1 MVGDDSGGGPLPP
14 EVSYDE
20 KKLLLHKLDSLS
32 LLLYTFLLTLTVVT
46 IWLFKH
52 RRVAFIHETGLAI
65 IYGLVIGAIIRF
77 GVHDDYQVSRLAV
90 KPINHSRMVE
100 QLAKSGPPDQL
111 YLRTKETKEEVAV
124 EYHNKTWVY
133 DFKGEVKDS
142 KESEI
147 DEKTTFDPEIFFNI
161 LLPPIIF
168 HAGYSM
174 KKKYFFRNIGS
185 IFTFAFIGTAISTFT
200 VGGFMYGVTRLVP
213 NLENVTFI
221 DNLHF
226 GALIS
231 ATDPVT
237 VIAIFT
243 DLNVDVNLHALIFG
257 ESVLNDAVAIVFV
270 EALKDYEE
278 NVATCIITA
287 QENCEYNIWHFVKAI
302 LDFIGIFGASF
313 LVGSLMGCITA
324 LLTKFTHIRA
334 HPLLE
339 STLFVLMSYS
349 TFLLA
354 EVFELTGIVA
364 VLFCGVCQAH
374 YTYNNLSRESKES
387 TKHFFDLLNFMA
399 ENFIF
404 SYIGVSMFTFPKHHF
419 DVVYI
424 AGAFVAIFLGRFL
437 NIYPLSAILN
447 IGRTVRI
454 PGNLQ
459 HMMMFSGLR
468 GAIAFAL
475 AIRNTIS
482 ESRQMILSTTLLIVI
497 LTVIVNGGS
506 TMAVLN
512 WLGVPTGVLED
523 QTESDPIVN
532 SPLHGGYQSVEE
544 GQAGGG
550 ENGSLNSSSIHPQN
564 QRPEK
569 SWLALQWA
577 GIDNKLF
584 KPLLTHSNPTLMDTL
599 PNRCLPIGRIFTSR
613 EQLMKHPMMQDKE
626 GTSSGELDS
635 AAFTAVADTVP
646 LGQGENLKAA
656 HGHI

>member
-1 MVGDDSGGGPLPP
+1 MPEESDSAALPAD
-14 EVSYDE
+14 VSYDE

-77 GVHDDYQVSRLAV
+77 GVSDDYEVSRLAV
-90 KPINHSRMVE
+90 KPIKPTALNAE
-100 QLAKSGPPDQL
+100 LDKSGPPDQL
-111 YLRTKETKEEVAV
+111 YLRSKGEEVKSPD
-124 EYHNKTWVY
+124 YRNKTWVY
-133 DFKGEVKDS
+133 EFKGEVKDAE
-142 KESEI
+142 ESEI

-168 HAGYSM
+168 HAGYAM
-174 KKKYFFRNIGS
+174 KKKYFFRNLGS
-185 IFTFAFIGTAISTFT
+185 IFTFAFIGTAVSTFT
-200 VGGFMYGVTRLVP
+200 VGGIMYGVTQMVP
-213 NLENVTFI
+213 GLNNVTFI

-278 NVATCIITA
+278 NVATCISTA
-287 QENCEYNIWHFVKAI
+287 QDNCEYNLWHFVKAI
-302 LDFIGIFGASF
+302 LDFFGIFGASF

-364 VLFCGVCQAH
+364 VLFCGICQAH
-374 YTYNNLSRESKES
+374 YTYNNLSKES
-387 TKHFFDLLNFMA
+387 QASTKQFFDMLNFMA

-419 DVVYI
+419 DVAYI
-424 AGAFVAIFLGRFL
+424 IGAFFAIFFARAL
-437 NIYPLSAILN
+437 NVYPLSALLN
-447 IGRTVRI
+447 VGRTVKI
-454 PGNLQ
+454 SSNLQ

-497 LTVIVNGGS
+497 LTVIVNGGCALS
-506 TMAVLN
+506 VLT
-512 WLGVPTGVLED
+512 WLGIPTGVLED
-523 QTESDPIVN
+523 LAESDPIVN
-532 SPLHGGYQSVEE
+532 SPLHAGYQSVEE
-544 GQAGGG
+544 GHSREG
-550 ENGSLNSSSIHPQN
+550 N
-564 QRPEK
+564 QKPEK

-577 GIDNKLF
+577 GIDRKFF

-599 PNRCLPIGRIFTSR
+599 PNRCLPIGRVFTSR
-613 EQLMKHPMMQDKE
+613 EQLLQHPMMQDKE
-626 GTSSGELDS
+626 ATSSGEFDS
-635 AAFTAVADTVP
+635 AAFTAPSNSSSQTAAQEKNDLSSVA
-646 LGQGENLKAA
+646 
-656 HGHI
+656 GHI

>member
-1 MVGDDSGGGPLPP
+1 MSDEDSDSGGGGPLPP
-14 EVSYDE
+14 DVSYDE

-90 KPINHSRMVE
+90 KPVNPERMVE
-100 QLAKSGPPDQL
+100 QLSKNGPPDQL
-111 YLRTKETKEEVAV
+111 YLRNKGEVAV
-124 EYHNKTWVY
+124 EEYHNKTWVY
-133 DFKGEVKDS
+133 DFKGEVKDA

-168 HAGYSM
+168 HAGYAM

-200 VGGFMYGVTRLVP
+200 VGGFMYGVTRMVP
-213 NLENVTFI
+213 NLSNMTFI

-237 VIAIFT
+237 VLAIFT
-243 DLNVDVNLHALIFG
+243 DLNVDVNLHALVFG

-278 NVATCIITA
+278 NIASCIVTA
-287 QENCEYNIWHFVKAI
+287 QNNCDYNGWHLIKAI
-302 LDFIGIFGASF
+302 LDFFGIFGASF

-364 VLFCGVCQAH
+364 VLFCGICQAH
-374 YTYNNLSRESKES
+374 YTFNNLSRESKES
-387 TKHFFDLLNFMA
+387 TKHFFDLLNFMS

-404 SYIGVSMFTFPKHHF
+404 SYIGVSVFTFPKHHF
-419 DVVYI
+419 DIVYI
-424 AGAFVAIFLGRFL
+424 SGAFFAIFLGRFL
-437 NIYPLSAILN
+437 NVYPLSAILN
-447 IGRTVRI
+447 LGRTVRI
-454 PGNLQ
+454 SGNIQ
-459 HMMMFSGLR
+459 HMMVFSGLR

-475 AIRNTIS
+475 AIRNTVS

-506 TMAVLN
+506 TLSVLN

-523 QTESDPIVN
+523 QAESDPIVN
-532 SPLHGGYQSVEE
+532 SPLHAGYQSVEE
-544 GQAGGG
+544 GHAGG
-550 ENGSLNSSSIHPQN
+550 ENGSVGSPTQQ

-584 KPLLTHSNPTLMDTL
+584 KPLLTHTNPTLMDTL

-635 AAFTAVADTVP
+635 AAFTAVSDTVP
-646 LGQGENLKAA
+646 LGQGDSLKGVQ
-656 HGHI
+656 GHI

>member
-1 MVGDDSGGGPLPP
+1 LPSD
-14 EVSYDE
+14 VAYDE

-52 RRVAFIHETGLAI
+52 RRVALIHETGLAI
-65 IYGLVIGAIIRF
+65 VYGLVIGAIIRY
-77 GVHDDYQVSRLAV
+77 GVSDDARVSRL
-90 KPINHSRMVE
+90 SVE
-100 QLAKSGPPDQL
+100 PVHPARLEQQLGESGPPDQL
-111 YLRTKETKEEVAV
+111 YLRSQQEAKINEL
-124 EYHNKTWVY
+124 EYVNKTWVY
-133 DFKGEVKDS
+133 DFGGEVKDA

-168 HAGYSM
+168 HAGYAM
-174 KKKYFFRNIGS
+174 KKRYFFRNLGS

-200 VGGFMYGVTRLVP
+200 VGGFMYGVTRVVP
-213 NLENVTFI
+213 HLHNITFI

-237 VIAIFT
+237 VLAIFT
-243 DLNVDVNLHALIFG
+243 DLNVDVNLHALVFG

-278 NVATCIITA
+278 NVASCIETA
-287 QENCEYNIWHFVKAI
+287 ENSCEYNAWHLVKAI
-302 LDFIGIFGASF
+302 LDFFGIFGASF

-324 LLTKFTHIRA
+324 LLTKFTRIRD

-364 VLFCGVCQAH
+364 VLFCGICQAH
-374 YTYNNLSRESKES
+374 YTYNNLSKESKLG

-419 DVVYI
+419 EPVYI
-424 AGAFVAIFLGRFL
+424 CAAFAAIFIGRFL
-437 NIYPLSAILN
+437 NIYPLSAVLN
-447 IGRTVRI
+447 IGRTVPI
-454 PGNLQ
+454 SSSIQ

-475 AIRNTIS
+475 AIRNTVS
-482 ESRQMILSTTLLIVI
+482 EGRQMILSTTLLIVI

-506 TMAVLN
+506 VMSVLG
-512 WLGVPTGVLED
+512 WLGIPTGVLED
-523 QTESDPIVN
+523 AAESDPIVN
-532 SPLHGGYQSVEE
+532 SPLHGGYRTMEE
-544 GQAGGG
+544 GGAEEQQQ
-550 ENGSLNSSSIHPQN
+550 SLDSPAHN
-564 QRPEK
+564 RPEK

-577 GIDNKLF
+577 GLDRRFF
-584 KPLLTHSNPTLMDTL
+584 KPLLTHSSPTLMDTL
-599 PNRCLPIGRIFTSR
+599 PTRCLPLGRLFTSR
-613 EQLMKHPMMQDKE
+613 EQLLKHPLMQQQEKE
-626 GTSSGELDS
+626 SPDQDS
-635 AAFTAVADTVP
+635 AAFSSIPAAGGEAGP
-646 LGQGENLKAA
+646 GPGQQPP
-656 HGHI
+656 GHI